1 MAIYSRLFK
10 RKFLLVGQ
18 PSFPTIPTPN
28 IPEVSLGCCS
38 DFVLKVLADDSGEPL
53 QNDRSGFLW
62 WFGQTVTASA
72 IVLQKNVGG
81 VWTMVTSLDGLTTYG
96 TPYDFGF
103 FVNDAN
109 ESFVGYQLDWS
120 KVLDLHGEG
129 SYRIQC
135 VTLDFTA
142 TPAFYYSYEY
152 CLKTYLP
159 VRANG
164 TIRVEYYLNG
174 TLGVNNNDFATK
186 DLGVL
191 NWYNS
196 FRLAGYFTYV
206 ESTYTEERVLYNTG
220 ERLFVSDEQ
229 EPEYRM
235 QLKQQPEF
243 LHDVFRTDV
252 MQADDVYITDY
263 NSRLPINLITKNVYK
278 NSSYSPRWNFLKSK
292 LASVEVKWKQKFN
305 NHKKLRY

>member
-1 MAIYSRLFK
+1 VKCL
-10 RKFLLVGQ
+10 
-18 PSFPTIPTPN
+18 TI
-28 IPEVSLGCCS
+28 
-38 DFVLKVLADDSGEPL
+38 
-53 QNDRSGFLW
+53 
-62 WFGQTVTASA
+62 
-72 IVLQKNVGG
+72 
-81 VWTMVTSLDGLTTYG
+81 
-96 TPYDFGF
+96 
-103 FVNDAN
+103 
-109 ESFVGYQLDWS
+109 
-120 KVLDLHGEG
+120 
-129 SYRIQC
+129 
-135 VTLDFTA
+135 DFTA
-142 TPAFYYSYEY
+142 TVGTLYSYEY
-152 CLKTYLP
+152 CLKTYSPYL
-159 VRANG
+159 ANG

-174 TLGVNNNDFATK
+174 TLGVNNNDFTTK
-186 DLGVL
+186 DLGTL

-243 LHDVFRTDV
+243 LHNVFRTDV